1 MDADIRTRQMS
12 NTKTDR
18 LKQKMGGGGNEIEVQ
33 TSRGVAGNHKGRNP
47 GRK

>member
-18 LKQKMGGGGNEIEVQ
+18 LKQKRGGGNEIEVQ